1 MSQKPTVPAVN
12 QDIIRLYDEY
22 THAPLSRRDFFQRLT
37 RLAGGTAAAYAIL
50 PLLENNYA
58 QAQQVA
64 AGDSRLQAADTVFGR
79 LGDASLSGYRVQPAG
94 AGADARQLPAVIV
107 IHENRGLNP
116 HIRDVARRLALE
128 GFVVL
133 APDYLSTQGG
143 TPADEDKA
151 REMFGKLDAAVS
163 REVSLAALAY
173 LQVQGKGKVGAV
185 GFCWG
190 GGQVGQLAVHAPAL
204 GAGVVYYGAQPAAA
218 DVPRIKAPLL
228 LHYAALDERINAGI
242 PAFEDALKAAGSRY
256 ALQLYPGVNHA
267 FNNDTNTARY
277 DKAAAELAW
286 GRTVAFLR
294 QQLA

>member
-1 MSQKPTVPAVN
+1 MSQKPDLPAVS

-79 LGDASLSGYRVQPAG
+79 LGDASLSGYRVQPA
-94 AGADARQLPAVIV
+94 ASEARQLPAVIV

-151 REMFGKLDAAVS
+151 RDMFSKLDAAVS
-163 REVSLAALAY
+163 RDVSLAALAY
-173 LQVQGKGKVGAV
+173 LQAQGNGKVGAV

-218 DVPRIKAPLL
+218 DVPRIKASLL

-256 ALQLYPGVNHA
+256 TLQLYPGVNHA
-267 FNNDTNTARY
+267 FNNDTNAARY
-277 DKAAAELAW
+277 DQAAAELAW

>member
-1 MSQKPTVPAVN
+1 
-12 QDIIRLYDEY
+12 
-22 THAPLSRRDFFQRLT
+22 
-37 RLAGGTAAAYAIL
+37 
-50 PLLENNYA
+50 
-58 QAQQVA
+58 
-64 AGDSRLQAADTVFGR
+64 
-79 LGDASLSGYRVQPAG
+79 
-94 AGADARQLPAVIV
+94 
-107 IHENRGLNP
+107 
-116 HIRDVARRLALE
+116 
-128 GFVVL
+128 
-133 APDYLSTQGG
+133 
-143 TPADEDKA
+143 
-151 REMFGKLDAAVS
+151 MFGKLDAAVS

-173 LQVQGKGKVGAV
+173 LQVQGTGKVGAM

-242 PAFEDALKAAGSRY
+242 PAFEDALKAAGGRY
-256 ALQLYPGVNHA
+256 TLQLYPGVNHA

>member
-1 MSQKPTVPAVN
+1 MSQKPELPAVS
-12 QDIIRLYDEY
+12 QDIIQLYDEY

-79 LGDASLSGYRVQPAG
+79 LGDASLNGYRVQPA
-94 AGADARQLPAVIV
+94 AAEARQLPAVIV

-116 HIRDVARRLALE
+116 HIRDVARKLALE

-133 APDYLSTQGG
+133 APDYLSTKGG

-151 REMFGKLDAAVS
+151 RELFGSLDAALS
-163 REVSLAALAY
+163 RDVSLAAVAY
-173 LQVQGKGKVGAV
+173 LQAQGNGKVGAV

-242 PAFEDALKAAGSRY
+242 PAFEDALKAAGTRY
-256 ALQLYPGVNHA
+256 TLQLYPGVNHA
-267 FNNDTNTARY
+267 FNNDTNAARY

-294 QQLA
+294 QHLA